1 MKNGARL
8 LLALV
13 VAAAFFW
20 LLYLLAPVITPF
32 AIAAALAYL
41 GDPLVDRLEKI
52 KFFRW
57 TIGRSPAVTMVFLL
71 LSFVILGLFL
81 IVIPEATEQVR
92 QLVEKT
98 PVIMAWV
105 AGTAIPWIE
114 SNLGI
119 TLPGLDPASLT
130 ETVKTYW
137 KELAG
142 ASMNLLGSVSAGGQ
156 MLVHVLMNLV
166 LVPVVTFYL
175 LRDWDHLI
183 AGIRNLVP
191 TRQVLI
197 VGRLAGEIDEVLGA
211 FIRGQ
216 LMVMLI
222 LAAFYTI
229 GLALFGLDLALPI
242 GVFTGLAVFVPYLG
256 FGLGLEPREHGAIR

>member
-1 MKNGARL
+1 MKNDARL

-216 LMVMLI
+216 LMVMFALGVI
-222 LAAFYTI
+222 YTWPLAA
-229 GLALFGLDLALPI
+229 GN
-242 GVFTGLAVFVPYLG
+242 
-256 FGLGLEPREHGAIR
+256 